1 MVTKI
6 LNSLET
12 VLKFVCG
19 GLLAVIVSA
28 LFYAVIMRYVL
39 HQPPA
44 WTMEMSRYLF
54 IWMVIFS
61 AAIITREQSHI
72 QIVFVL
78 DRLPRM
84 PRFILSNFLRLLMI
98 GFCWVMIRQGIFILP
113 MVSEAS
119 SPTLGISMGW
129 LYLSIPVGGVLM
141 GFYLLEAIVASISN
155 HVGSDSR
162 GEQPEC

>member
-1 MVTKI
+1 MVSKI

-12 VLKFVCG
+12 ALKFVSG

-44 WTMEMSRYLF
+44 WTMELSRYLF

-72 QIVFVL
+72 QILFVL
-78 DRLPRM
+78 DRLPRV
-84 PRFILSNFLRLLMI
+84 PRFILTNFLRLLMLW
-98 GFCWVMIRQGIFILP
+98 FCWVMIRQGISILP

-119 SPTLGISMGW
+119 SPTLGVSMGW
-129 LYLSIPVGGVLM
+129 MYLSIPVGGVLM
-141 GFYLLEAIVASISN
+141 GLYLLEAIVASISN
-155 HVGSDSR
+155 YVKVDSR
-162 GEQPEC
+162 KEQSVC

>member
-1 MVTKI
+1 MVSKI

-12 VLKFVCG
+12 ALKIVSG

-44 WTMEMSRYLF
+44 WTMELSRYLF

-72 QIVFVL
+72 QILFVL
-78 DRLPRM
+78 DRLPRV
-84 PRFILSNFLRLLMI
+84 PRFILTNFLRLLMI
-98 GFCWVMIRQGIFILP
+98 WFCWVMIRQGISILP

-129 LYLSIPVGGVLM
+129 MYLSIPVGGVLM
-141 GFYLLEAIVASISN
+141 GLYLLEAIVASISN
-155 HVGSDSR
+155 YVKVDSR
-162 GEQPEC
+162 KEQSVC

>member
-6 LNSLET
+6 LYSLET

-44 WTMEMSRYLF
+44 WTMELSRYLF

-72 QIVFVL
+72 QILFVL

-119 SPTLGISMGW
+119 SPTLGVSMGW

-141 GFYLLEAIVASISN
+141 GLYLLEAIVASISDY
-155 HVGSDSR
+155 VKVDSR
-162 GEQPEC
+162 KEQSVC